1 MPAADELSEGGGK
14 GLRAT
19 PKAQKKL
26 LKALRPIAA
35 GVVAGVSVPEVDD
48 DP

>member
-1 MPAADELSEGGGK
+1 MPAADAISEGSDN
-14 GLRAT
+14 LRAT

-35 GVVAGVSVPEVDD
+35 GVVAGVSVPEVDEGQ
-48 DP
+48 